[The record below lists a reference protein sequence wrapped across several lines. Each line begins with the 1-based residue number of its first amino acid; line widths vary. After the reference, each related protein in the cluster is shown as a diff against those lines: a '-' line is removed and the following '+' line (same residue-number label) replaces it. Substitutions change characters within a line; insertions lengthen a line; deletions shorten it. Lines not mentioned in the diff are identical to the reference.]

1 MTLVVDSSIAASW
14 GMPDENSPAAT
25 RALFLALEEGVVVPS
40 VFWHELRN
48 VFLVNERRK
57 RLSLEETQTG
67 LLAVGDLFPQIDD
80 SEAHGV
86 VLSLARK
93 YLLSAYDASYLEL
106 ALRSSSTLATLDHR
120 LARAALSE
128 NLSVVSDMAR

>member
-1 MTLVVDSSIAASW
+1 LTLVVDSSIAASW
-14 GMPDENSPAAT
+14 ALPDENSPAAT
-25 RALFLALEEGVVVPS
+25 RALFLALDEGVTVPS

-57 RLSLEETQTG
+57 RLTAEETQNG
-67 LLAVGDLFPQIDD
+67 LSAVGDLLPQIDD

-86 VLSLARK
+86 VLDLARK
-93 YLLSAYDASYLEL
+93 YSMSAYDASYLEL
-106 ALRSSSTLATLDHR
+106 ALRSGAMLATLDHR

-128 NLSVVSDMAR
+128 NLSVISEL